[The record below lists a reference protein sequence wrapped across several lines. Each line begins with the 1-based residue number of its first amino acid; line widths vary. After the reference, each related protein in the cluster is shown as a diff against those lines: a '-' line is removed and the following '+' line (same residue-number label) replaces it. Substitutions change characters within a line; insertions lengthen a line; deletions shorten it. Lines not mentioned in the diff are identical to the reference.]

1 MKSFLTSTMP
11 RPLIECLQNAI
22 SVAGQSRV
30 LMAVCGQASPRN
42 QCSSTADEALGDW
55 AEAYGDQTE
64 AHHAVLV
71 KAIKGGRAKAVT
83 GV

>member
-1 MKSFLTSTMP
+1 
-11 RPLIECLQNAI
+11 
-22 SVAGQSRV
+22 
-30 LMAVCGQASPRN
+30 MAVCGRASPRN

-71 KAIKGGRAKAVT
+71 KAIKGGHAKAVT